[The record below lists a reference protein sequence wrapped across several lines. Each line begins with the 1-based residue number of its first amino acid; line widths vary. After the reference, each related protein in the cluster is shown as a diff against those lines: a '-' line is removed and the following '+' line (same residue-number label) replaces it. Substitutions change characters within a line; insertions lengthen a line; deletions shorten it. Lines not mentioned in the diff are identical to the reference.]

1 MYHFNINLSDQEWMS
16 YPYSSVWKLI
26 GVYVDQFLDYSS
38 WARLDSQRNP
48 RGPGLST
55 KRDVWQYLKV
65 FNFINL
71 FIFLIFFTKQ
81 IIWYMYLMHK
91 QIIMFPI
98 FLFPGCPVM

>member
-55 KRDVWQYLKV
+55 KRDVWQYLNV
-65 FNFINL
+65 
-71 FIFLIFFTKQ
+71 IFQKLPLSAQ
-81 IIWYMYLMHK
+81 I
-91 QIIMFPI
+91 
-98 FLFPGCPVM
+98 